1 MAITK
6 SPLLYG
12 AHGKIDGV
20 YVRRYFD
27 TETISAM
34 PRKRCGSSRLQ
45 IVQNSFFQIA
55 TKCIKFV
62 PAYAQ
67 TAFIRV
73 GHKSPYNMCVS
84 YLVNA
89 LKSVGVYDLVPSF
102 KTMCEALVGAG
113 SDISNGD
120 PIGASVTLTEGAGG
134 VVSLQVDASQELQA
148 VVWSSDDGRFA
159 DYHLYEVPNTGLTQS
174 LGEIECA
181 LVVLLDDGK
190 PCQSSASSNIFIKP

>member
-34 PRKRCGSSRLQ
+34 PRKRSQSSRLQ
-45 IVQNSFFQIA
+45 RVQNSFFQIA

-89 LKSVGVYDLVPSF
+89 LKSVGVYDITPSF
-102 KTMCEALVGAG
+102 KAMCQALVGAG
-113 SDISNGD
+113 SSVSNGD
-120 PIGASVTLTEGAGG
+120 PVGASVTLTEGAGG
-134 VVSLQVDASQELQA
+134 EVTMQVNTSQELQA
-148 VVWSSDDGRFA
+148 VVWSSNDGRFA
-159 DYHLYEVPNTGLTQS
+159 DYHLYEVADTGLNQS
-174 LGEIECA
+174 LGIIDCA

-190 PCQSSASSNIFIKP
+190 PCQGSASSNIFIKP